1 VLFEPEQGGAGALFE
16 YRGGWC
22 FVERIPVKLETCG
35 HPQRFGCSVIKIMYS
50 PPVDD
55 RLGFRLVKVYE
66 RRRLEGGEM
75 AIRLILDLYI
85 YADYL
90 YKGLHG

>member
-1 VLFEPEQGGAGALFE
+1 
-16 YRGGWC
+16 
-22 FVERIPVKLETCG
+22 
-35 HPQRFGCSVIKIMYS
+35 MYTYVS
-50 PPVDD
+50 
-55 RLGFRLVKVYE
+55 VKVYE

>member
-1 VLFEPEQGGAGALFE
+1 MFLPLVAA
-16 YRGGWC
+16 R
-22 FVERIPVKLETCG
+22 
-35 HPQRFGCSVIKIMYS
+35 
-50 PPVDD
+50 VDD
-55 RLGFRLVKVYE
+55 GLSDHSVCAFSLWFVSCVCLVALCVCRFRFINLKLGLWPVKVYE